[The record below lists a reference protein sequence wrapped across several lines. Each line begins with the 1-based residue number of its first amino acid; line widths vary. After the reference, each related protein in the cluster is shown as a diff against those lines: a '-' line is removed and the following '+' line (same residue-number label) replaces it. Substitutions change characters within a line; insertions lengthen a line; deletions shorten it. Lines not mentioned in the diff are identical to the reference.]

1 MSKVKIQGHAS
12 GSGVFTLTT
21 PNTSTNRTITLP
33 DASGT
38 LAFTTDDDDK
48 LLLGGGTMT
57 GDLILG
63 DNVKLEIGSASGGD
77 LQIYHDG
84 NNSYIDEAG
93 TGALTIRSNTIN
105 LQKYTGETLAEFQA
119 DGAVTLRYNN
129 VTKFQTTA
137 AGATITGVLTA
148 DGGIDVDNFNI
159 NGTTI
164 GLSSG
169 NMELDSGHEIW
180 LDSNDGNFRI
190 KKAGTD
196 IGMIQTTNN
205 DLILRSMVSNED
217 MLFQGNDGGSAIT
230 ALTLDMSEGGRA
242 IFNAGVAIG
251 GTGAANTLDDYEEGT
266 FTMAVQDWSDA
277 TFSIA
282 SVTAA
287 KYTKVG
293 NAVTIWFRG
302 SLVSSTSNPSEGDIK
317 FTGWP
322 FSTAGGVQIY
332 VDFIAANLGTNQTNM
347 RLSFYGS
354 GAYLY
359 CLNSSGNLESMSASL
374 PGTTEF
380 GMNFTY
386 MVS

>member
-137 AGATITGVLTA
+137 AGATVTGVLTA

-217 MLFQGNDGGSAIT
+217 ILFQGNDAGNAIT
-230 ALTLDMSEGGRA
+230 ALTLDMSEGGKA
-242 IFNAGVAIG
+242 IFNSGLAIG
-251 GTGAANTLDDYEEGT
+251 GTGAANTLDDYEQGMWTMQAVGT
-266 FTMAVQDWSDA
+266 STPAGQAAPTA
-277 TFSIA
+277 TYVKVGELVTCYGMWWGASISGTA
-282 SVTAA
+282 TAA
-287 KYTKVG
+287 ISGLPFAAKAGTYITGTTGANTFVLYGGSMWGYTHG
-293 NAVTIWFRG
+293 AVYLTNSHTMG
-302 SLVSSTSNPSEGDIK
+302 EG
-317 FTGWP
+317 
-322 FSTAGGVQIY
+322 
-332 VDFIAANLGTNQTNM
+332 ANRSGAP
-347 RLSFYGS
+347 RYLSF
-354 GAYLY
+354 
-359 CLNSSGNLESMSASL
+359 SL
-374 PGTTEF
+374 TYRTT
-380 GMNFTY
+380 
-386 MVS
+386 